1 MDRLSRLRGLAWL
14 DSWLSMVQSWLELWL
29 RSKSGQIIC
38 CQLNLLYYYL
48 KDPISIPFWL
58 YQEIL
63 LNVLWELHIVSHLMG
78 IPLRFSSLS
87 LCQAGTNFELVSC
100 PSTIVPAPYIDKRDF
115 CQWPQGLHNVNDND
129 NHVKCRTSCME
140 DNNPSHHS
148 LPSTV
153 AVSSSSSLQ
162 PSSSSSGSTGGTES
176 TFFSLFQKKSCCC
189 SSCLYPKW
197 GVSDID
203 EHPME
208 QLTEEA
214 DDAYRA
220 KLSGQSKTLE
230 AAVQQH
236 KKQYQQFDQWQVF
249 AKKNNMK
256 MVDGYDGLMNDLR
269 PFWETSAEELR
280 QRAVQ
285 VCWIEKKKTP
295 FLVLILLWNRWCCC
309 PLSTLCRYKVVCR

>member
-1 MDRLSRLRGLAWL
+1 MDRLSRLQGLAWL
-14 DSWLSMVQSWLELWL
+14 DSWLSMVRSWLELRL

-38 CQLNLLYYYL
+38 CQLNLLYYYYL
-48 KDPISIPFWL
+48 KDPIGIPFWL

-78 IPLRFSSLS
+78 IPLCFSSLS

-115 CQWPQGLHNVNDND
+115 CQWPQGLRDVNDND
-129 NHVKCRTSCME
+129 DHVKHRTSCVE
-140 DNNPSHHS
+140 DDDPSHHS
-148 LPSTV
+148 LPSTA

-162 PSSSSSGSTGGTES
+162 PSSSSLGSTGGTES
-176 TFFSLFQKKSCCC
+176 TFCSSFQKKSRRR
-189 SSCLYPKW
+189 SSCLYPKR

-208 QLTEEA
+208 RLTEEA

-220 KLSGQSKTLE
+220 KLSGQSKMLE
-230 AAVQQH
+230 VAVQQH
-236 KKQYQQFDQWQVF
+236 KKWYQQFDQWRVF
-249 AKKNNMK
+249 AKNNMK

-285 VCWIEKKKTP
+285 VCWIGKKR
-295 FLVLILLWNRWCCC
+295 LLF
-309 PLSTLCRYKVVCR
+309 